1 MTPKNLSTL
10 TNALLAKAP
19 ALAAATTTV
28 ASATR
33 EHKKSLDTA
42 QATNGTN
49 KNTVGVDGASE
60 EKKEKDTKSRSQSR
74 KRSSIFGSL
83 LGKKEDKDEQK
94 EVKKE
99 EKAEE
104 KETKEELKEEK
115 KEEAKATHEPGTV
128 AEAGVAAAA
137 AAGKIFLFSL
147 WSQLTITSSSSCH
160 CS

>member
-1 MTPKNLSTL
+1 VL

-33 EHKKSLDTA
+33 EQKKSLDA
-42 QATNGTN
+42 GQATNGTN
-49 KNTVGVDGASE
+49 KNTVGVDGATE
-60 EKKEKDTKSRSQSR
+60 EKKEKETKSRSQSR
-74 KRSSIFGSL
+74 KRNSIFSSL

-99 EKAEE
+99 EK
-104 KETKEELKEEK
+104 EELKEEK
-115 KEEAKATHEPGTV
+115 KEEAKATHEPGAV
-128 AEAGVAAAA
+128 AEPGVVAAA

-147 WSQLTITSSSSCH
+147 WSQLTITSSSGCY
-160 CS
+160 CR